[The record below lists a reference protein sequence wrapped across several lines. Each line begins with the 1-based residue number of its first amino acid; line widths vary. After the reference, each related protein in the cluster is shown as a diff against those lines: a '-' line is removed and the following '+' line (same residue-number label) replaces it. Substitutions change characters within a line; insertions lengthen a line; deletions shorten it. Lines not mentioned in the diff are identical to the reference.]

1 MAKNKINIS
10 PIISPDIVKTIDK
23 SSPIKSFGSQTKD
36 KNKEIL
42 IVGDQ
47 TKTAQLDSELNLLT
61 EKEQEVGVEKSR
73 IEEEAIYKF
82 NTKQITQDQYNAII
96 KASSA
101 TLLASKALLDKN
113 KIKIQQD
120 KNNINNNPYTPI
132 KNNLLAINNEIK
144 NADRGIKRA
153 ETKSKKSLV
162 KQVLSNSAK
171 NLTSIISLQL
181 SNNFTT
187 LIFQRKKL
195 EELVDQINLYIDT
208 QVKDESTFA
217 IATNLRNN
225 AISLINSNISK
236 LDKIKGIIDTTTA
249 IITIFNAIIPFL
261 NISAALP
268 VISTPPGT
276 PIPGIIIHDRIR
288 DRKFN
293 LQRLLSSLGGLLAI
307 SSILLANEID
317 NLIELRGRL
326 EEVSLKLDNKA
337 LEELSGQQI
346 STLSDIFLPVGVGIF
361 PPYRGFNFK
370 IKEEQNNPQS
380 VVKGNKRK
388 YAVAI
393 DRYGVEI
400 LKSEYSFTQD
410 PSDLIEQLKL
420 VIDQQNLQG

>member
-23 SSPIKSFGSQTKD
+23 SSTIKSFGSQTKD
-36 KNKEIL
+36 KNKETL
-42 IVGDQ
+42 IIGDQ
-47 TKTAQLDSELNLLT
+47 TKTAQLDKELNLLA
-61 EKEQEVGVEKSR
+61 EKEQEAGLEKDR
-73 IEEEAIYKF
+73 IEKEAIYKL

-101 TLLASKALLDKN
+101 TLLASKVLLDKN
-113 KIKIQQD
+113 KIKVQQD

-132 KNNLLAINNEIK
+132 KNNQLIINNEIK
-144 NADRGIKRA
+144 SADRDVNRS
-153 ETKSKKSLV
+153 ETKSKKSLI
-162 KQVLSNSAK
+162 KQVLSNSTK
-171 NLTSIISLQL
+171 SLTSIISLQL

-187 LIFQRKKL
+187 LISQRKKL
-195 EELVDQINLYIDT
+195 EELVEQINLYIDT
-208 QVKDESTFA
+208 QVKDESTFV

-225 AISLINSNISK
+225 AISLINNNISK
-236 LDKIKGIIDTTTA
+236 LDKIKEIIDTVNI
-249 IITIFNAIIPFL
+249 IITIFNAIIPLL

-276 PIPGIIIHDRIR
+276 PIPGIIIHDRVR

-293 LQRLLSSLGGLLAI
+293 IQRLLTSLSGLLAV
-307 SSILLANEID
+307 SSILLSNEIE
-317 NLIELRGRL
+317 NLIELKSRL

-337 LEELSGQQI
+337 LEELNGQQI
-346 STLSDIFLPVGVGIF
+346 STLSDIFLPVGVDTF
-361 PPYRGFNFK
+361 LSYRGFNFK
-370 IKEEQNNPQS
+370 IKEEQNSQF

-393 DRYGVEI
+393 DRFGVEV

-410 PSDLIEQLKL
+410 PNDLVEQLKL
-420 VIDQQNLQG
+420 IIDQQNLQG